1 MANKLYAMEQLTEEV
16 AKDVAAS
23 PQEWMRFLDTA
34 SRLYKYT
41 FPEQLLIYAQRP
53 EATAVASMEIWNQKM
68 YRWIKKGSKGI
79 ALIDNTSGPKT
90 KLRYV
95 FDVQDTYK
103 VRNLGKD
110 PQLWNL
116 PVKGE
121 HLVADYLQEQLSL
134 EDTEGGLAESL
145 HQAAKESMQEWLPDA
160 LEELRLDVTGT
171 LLEELDE
178 QNQEVE
184 FRELMTNSVWY
195 VLLNRCGL
203 DVQEYLDAE
212 DFRHITDFNQLK
224 VLGHLG
230 SAVNEISRPV
240 LMQIGRY
247 VLNNLE
253 NDLKT
258 VAKEKEVA
266 YNEFNTLIRESNTDN
281 TEDREEKKEE
291 TDYERDQ
298 LQPERRVSDSGYQPG
313 RDERNNRE
321 VRNDEERVSEKSQ
334 DSQVQHSD
342 TAEPSGQSSDGDRRS
357 GKTESRQPDE
367 RTSGERSGTGQD
379 GRHNGLDQTHEPDQS
394 TGRGAGNSG
403 DYLQLSLFPTE
414 EEQLGEI
421 RKAAAALTQPAA
433 FLISDDI
440 VNDILRTGSGGN
452 NTLFHITAKLIEGL
466 DHEEMRKFLISEYGT
481 GGKGFTIRGQKISI
495 WYDSDGI
502 RIRRGDSARRN
513 FDRMVTWEE
522 AADRIRDMYEEGNYV
537 SNSISNNAIEKERE
551 GTSIQLALHFR
562 DTNRNPD
569 ERLSYQEWQETI
581 LDCLLEPEAI
591 QEIYERFEY
600 LQKDMDENPGEYHQW
615 EIQNNPKFFSRFRDL
630 QRDMSWRDQKQQ
642 VERPELSFITQ
653 DEIDAVLRKGG
664 ITAGGRNR
672 IYEYFMEHHDTKE
685 AADFL
690 KNEYGTGGSS
700 PGIIGAYQS
709 DAFHDAK
716 GLRLSKGKI
725 GNPDVTVLLKWNK
738 VAERVRQ
745 LVRSDDYLSPEEM
758 EKYEERQEA
767 QRLADLE
774 EAQQALNSEN
784 DLESP
789 QEEPVHEVQEQEDT
803 TESLEETVF
812 NESEAETE
820 SPIQQLEEMVPAGN
834 FHITDD
840 ELGQGTPKE
849 KFRANIMAIQ
859 LLKKCEDEKR
869 NATSEEQEILS
880 RYVGWGGLADA
891 FDETKAAW
899 ETEYLELKTVLTPEE
914 YAAARASTLN
924 AHYTQPI
931 VIESMYQVLENLGF
945 TKGNILE
952 PSMGVGNFF
961 GMIPENLNQSK
972 LYGVELDSISGRIA
986 KLLYPDANI
995 QIKGFEKTDYPN
1007 DFFDVAIGNVPFGAY
1022 KVNDRQYDRYNFMI
1036 HDYFLAKTI
1045 DQLRP
1050 GGVAVLITTKGTMDK
1065 ASPEVRKYLAERA
1078 DLLGAVRLPNT
1089 AFKANAG
1096 TEVSADILFFQKRE
1110 SLTKEMPEWINLD
1123 SDVNG
1128 ITVNQYFV
1136 QHPEMILGEMK
1147 EVSGPYGMETTCA
1160 PMEGADL
1167 ELQLQEAVK
1176 QIKGSM
1182 VPAVDVETE
1191 LDEMPESIPA
1201 DPNVRNYSYTV
1212 VDDQVYYRVNSLMN
1226 QVKMPAATAE
1236 RVKGM
1241 VAIRDTVRELIAM
1254 QMEEFVTDEEIQKQ
1268 QEKLNQ
1274 KYDTYT
1280 AKYGVIGS
1288 NANKRAFSDDSS
1300 YCLLCSLEDL
1310 NEDGTLKRKADMFT
1324 KRTIKKAVAV
1334 TSVETATEALALSLN
1349 ERAKVD
1355 LPYMAQLTGKTEEK
1369 ITEEL
1374 VGVIF
1379 KNPLTDQWESGDEYL
1394 SGNVRDKLNTA
1405 RTFAENH
1412 PEFTSNVRALE
1423 AVQPRDLEAS
1433 EIEVRIGATWI
1444 EPSDYQDFMQET
1456 LHTPWYLLQKEI
1468 QVKFSEVN
1476 GEWRITGKNA
1486 DSPQNA
1492 FAYATYGTERA
1503 NAYKILEDTLNLK
1516 DVRIYDKSV
1525 NENGDEIR
1533 VLNKKETMLAS
1544 QKQDAMKAAF
1554 KDWIFKD
1561 QQRRERLVKVYNERF
1576 NSIRPREYDG
1586 SHLTFPG
1593 MNPEIELRP
1602 HQKNAVAHQLYGE
1615 NVLLAHVVGAGK
1627 TYEMVAAAMESK
1639 RLGLSQKNLFVVPN
1653 HLTEQWGAEFLQLY
1667 PGANILVA
1675 TKKDF
1680 EPANRK
1686 KFCARIAM
1694 GNYDAIIIGHSQFE
1708 RIPISDERQ
1717 EAMLRKQID
1726 DLEMAIQSARYEQD
1740 GGRYTVKQIEKTRKT
1755 LQTRLEK
1762 LNQKEKKD
1770 QVVTFE
1776 ELGVDHLY
1784 VDEAHSYKN
1793 AFLYTKMRNV
1803 AGIAQNEAQKSADMF
1818 NKCQY
1823 LDEITRGKGITFA
1836 TGTPISNSMTEL
1848 YVMQRYLQ
1856 NSKLQN
1862 MGLGLFDSWA
1872 STFGE
1877 VVTSIELAPEGTGY
1891 RAKSRFARFYNIPE
1905 LMNMF
1910 KEIAD
1915 IKTSDQ
1921 LKLPVPEAEYETVVL
1936 KPTEQQKEI
1945 VESLG
1950 ERAEVVR
1957 NGGVDASVDNMLKI
1971 TNDGRKLALDQR
1983 LVNEL
1988 LPDNPESKIAVCA
2001 EKSYEIWKDTATQK
2015 SAQLIFCDLSIPKG
2029 DGSFNVYDDLKRK
2042 LMEKGVPEKEIA
2054 FIHDANT
2061 EAKKTELFGKV
2072 KSGQVRFLIGSTAK
2086 MGAGTNVQDRLIA
2099 LHHLDIGW
2107 KPSDLEQ
2114 REGRIIR
2121 QGNHNKKVHIFRY
2134 VTESTFDSYMWQ
2146 LIENKQKFISQ
2157 IMTSKAPVRSCE
2169 DVDEAALSY
2178 AEVKALATGNPA
2190 VKEKM
2195 ALDVDVAKL
2204 KLLKANHMNNQY
2216 RLEDDIARN
2225 FPQQIAKL
2233 MEIIDSYKAD
2243 IAHFSEHKIT
2253 DPEQF
2258 SMEISG
2264 KVFTEKKE
2272 AGMALLAVCKD
2283 IKSVD
2288 AAMDIGS
2295 YQGFNMR
2302 IQFDSWSKEFI
2313 LSVKHESVA
2322 KVRLGADALGNI
2334 TRINNLLESYPE
2346 KLAEA
2351 EQRLKTV
2358 QEQLA
2363 NAKEEVGKPFP
2374 KEEELNQKLERL
2386 SELNALLNMDER
2398 EDTETEQSESKEKEE
2413 RPARGS
2419 IHEKLQIYK
2428 EKSQRESESGKE
2440 TRKRDFGL
2448 E

>member
-23 PQEWMRFLDTA
+23 PQEWMRFLNTA

-116 PVKGE
+116 PMEGE
-121 HLVADYLQEQLSL
+121 QLVADYLQEQLSL
-134 EDTEGGLAESL
+134 EDTEGGFAESL

-171 LLEELDE
+171 FLEELDE

-247 VLNNLE
+247 VLNDLE

-266 YNEFNTLIRESNTDN
+266 YNEFNTLIRENNTDN

-298 LQPERRVSDSGYQPG
+298 LQPERRVSDSRYQPG
-313 RDERNNRE
+313 RDERNHRQ
-321 VRNDEERVSEKSQ
+321 VRNDAERVSEKSQ
-334 DSQVQHSD
+334 GSQVQHSD
-342 TAEPSGQSSDGDRRS
+342 TAEPSGQSSDGDRQP
-357 GKTESRQPDE
+357 GKTESRRPDE

-440 VNDILRTGSGGN
+440 VNDILHTGSGGN

-859 LLKKCEDEKR
+859 LLKKCEDENR
-869 NATSEEQEILS
+869 NATSEEQKILS

-891 FDETKAAW
+891 FDETKSAW

-961 GMIPENLNQSK
+961 GKLPENLNQSK

-1050 GGVAVLITTKGTMDK
+1050 GGVAALITTKGTMDK
-1065 ASPEVRKYLAERA
+1065 ESPEVRKYLAERA
-1078 DLLGAVRLPNT
+1078 DLLGAIRLPNT

-1110 SLTKEMPEWINLD
+1110 SFTKEMPDWVNLE
-1123 SDVNG
+1123 SDANG
-1128 ITVNQYFV
+1128 ITINKYFV
-1136 QHPEMILGEMK
+1136 QHPGLILGEMK

-1176 QIKGSM
+1176 HIRGSM
-1182 VPAVDVETE
+1182 VAAVDIEAE

-1268 QEKLNQ
+1268 QKKLNQ
-1274 KYDTYT
+1274 VYDTYT

-1349 ERAKVD
+1349 EKAKVD

-1412 PEFTSNVRALE
+1412 PEFTPNVRALE

-1444 EPSDYQDFMQET
+1444 EPSDYQDFMVEL
-1456 LHTPWYLLQKEI
+1456 LHTPRYLAQKEI

-1486 DSPQNA
+1486 DSPRNA

-1823 LDEITRGKGITFA
+1823 LDEITGGKGITFA

-1877 VVTSIELAPEGTGY
+1877 VVTSIELAPEGNGY

-1988 LPDNPESKIAVCA
+1988 LPDNPESKISVCA
-2001 EKSYEIWKDTATQK
+2001 EKSYEIWKDTAAQK
-2015 SAQLIFCDLSIPKG
+2015 SAQLIFCDLSTPKG
-2029 DGSFNVYDDLKRK
+2029 DGSFNVYDDLKQK
-2042 LMEKGVPEKEIA
+2042 LIAKGVPEKEIA

-2272 AGMALLAVCKD
+2272 AGTALLAVCKD

-2351 EQRLKTV
+2351 EQRLETV
-2358 QEQLA
+2358 QEQMT

-2374 KEEELNQKLERL
+2374 KEEELSQKLERL

-2428 EKSQRESESGKE
+2428 EKSQRESETGKE
-2440 TRKRDFGL
+2440 NRKRDFGL

>member
-23 PQEWMRFLDTA
+23 PQEWMRFLNTA

-116 PVKGE
+116 PMEGE
-121 HLVADYLQEQLSL
+121 QLVADYLQEQLSL
-134 EDTEGGLAESL
+134 EDTEGGFAESL
-145 HQAAKESMQEWLPDA
+145 HQAAKESMQEWLTDA

-171 LLEELDE
+171 FLEELDE

-212 DFRHITDFNQLK
+212 DFRHITDFDQLK

-247 VLNNLE
+247 VLNDLE

-298 LQPERRVSDSGYQPG
+298 LQPERRVSDSRYQPG
-313 RDERNNRE
+313 RDERNHRQ
-321 VRNDEERVSEKSQ
+321 VRNDAERVSEKSQ
-334 DSQVQHSD
+334 GSQVQHSD
-342 TAEPSGQSSDGDRRS
+342 TAEPSGQSSDGDRQS

-859 LLKKCEDEKR
+859 LLKKCEDENR
-869 NATSEEQEILS
+869 NATSEEQKILS

-961 GMIPENLNQSK
+961 GMLPENLNQSK

-1050 GGVAVLITTKGTMDK
+1050 GGVAALITTKGTMDK

-1078 DLLGAVRLPNT
+1078 DLLGAIRLPNT

-1274 KYDTYT
+1274 VYDTYT
-1280 AKYGVIGS
+1280 VKYGVIGS

-1355 LPYMAQLTGKTEEK
+1355 LPYMAELTGKTEEK

-1405 RTFAENH
+1405 RTFAESH
-1412 PEFTSNVRALE
+1412 PEFTPNVRALE
-1423 AVQPRDLEAS
+1423 AVQPRNLEAS
-1433 EIEVRIGATWI
+1433 EIEVRVGATWI
-1444 EPSDYQDFMQET
+1444 EPSDYQDFMTEL
-1456 LHTPWYLLQKEI
+1456 LHTPWYLAQKEI

-1486 DSPQNA
+1486 DSPRNA

-1823 LDEITRGKGITFA
+1823 LDEITGGKGITFA

-2001 EKSYEIWKDTATQK
+2001 EKSYEIWKDTAAQK
-2015 SAQLIFCDLSIPKG
+2015 SAQLIFCDLSTPKG
-2029 DGSFNVYDDLKRK
+2029 DGSFNVYDDLKQK
-2042 LMEKGVPEKEIA
+2042 LIEKGVPEKEIA

-2061 EAKKTELFGKV
+2061 EVKKTELFGKV

-2204 KLLKANHMNNQY
+2204 KLLKASHMNNQY

-2233 MEIIDSYKAD
+2233 TEIIDSYKAD

-2272 AGMALLAVCKD
+2272 AGVALLAVCKD

-2351 EQRLKTV
+2351 EQRLETV
-2358 QEQLA
+2358 QEQMA

>member
-23 PQEWMRFLDTA
+23 PQEWMRFLNTA

-116 PVKGE
+116 PVEGE
-121 HLVADYLQEQLSL
+121 QLVADYLQEQLSL

-171 LLEELDE
+171 FLEELDE

-224 VLGHLG
+224 ILGHLG
-230 SAVNEISRPV
+230 SAANEISRPV

-247 VLNNLE
+247 VLNDLE

-258 VAKEKEVA
+258 VAKEKEVV
-266 YNEFNTLIRESNTDN
+266 YNEFNTLIRKSKTNN
-281 TEDREEKKEE
+281 TENRAENKEE

-298 LQPERRVSDSGYQPG
+298 LQPERRVSDSRYQPG
-313 RDERNNRE
+313 RDKRNHRE

-334 DSQVQHSD
+334 GSQVQHSD
-342 TAEPSGQSSDGDRRS
+342 TAEPSGQSSDGDRQS

-367 RTSGERSGTGQD
+367 RTSGERSGTRQNGRRD
-379 GRHNGLDQTHEPDQS
+379 GMDQTHEPDQS
-394 TGRGAGNSG
+394 TGRGTGNSG

-421 RKAAAALTQPAA
+421 RKAAAALEQPAA
-433 FLISDDI
+433 FLISDEVVDH
-440 VNDILRTGSGGN
+440 ILRTGSGQK
-452 NTLFHITAKLIEGL
+452 NTLFHITARLIEGL
-466 DHEEMRKFLISEYGT
+466 DNEEMQSFLKDEYGT
-481 GGKGFTIRGQKISI
+481 GGKGFTIDNQKISI
-495 WYDSDGI
+495 WYDNDGI

-513 FDRMVTWEE
+513 FDRIVTWEE

-537 SNSISNNAIEKERE
+537 DNLISNNAIEQEQKEM
-551 GTSIQLALHFR
+551 TDLLALHFR
-562 DTNRNPD
+562 DTNRNT
-569 ERLSYQEWQETI
+569 EEYRSYTDWQDTI
-581 LDCLLEPEAI
+581 RNAWTDPEGKK
-591 QEIYERFEY
+591 EIYQQFEW
-600 LQKDMDENPGEYHQW
+600 LQADMNENPSNYHRW
-615 EIQNNPKFFSRFRDL
+615 EIQHNPVYSQRFRDL
-630 QRDMSWRDQKQQ
+630 QRDFSWVDQQFK
-642 VERPELSFITQ
+642 VERLGLSFITQ
-653 DEIDAVLRKGG
+653 DEIDAVLRRGG

-672 IYEYFMEHHDTKE
+672 IYEYFMEHHDMKD
-685 AADFL
+685 AAEFL

-700 PGIIGAYQS
+700 PGIPGAGAS
-709 DAFHDAK
+709 DASHDAK
-716 GLRLSKGKI
+716 GLKLAKGKI
-725 GNPDVTVLLKWNK
+725 GSPEVEVLLKWNK

-745 LVRSDDYLSPEEM
+745 LVRTDDYLSPEEM

-767 QRLADLE
+767 QKLADLE
-774 EAQQALNSEN
+774 EAQQALEAEQIDVNQPEDKETSETV
-784 DLESP
+784 
-789 QEEPVHEVQEQEDT
+789 EEVERREDT
-803 TESLEETVF
+803 VTD
-812 NESEAETE
+812 
-820 SPIQQLEEMVPAGN
+820 IQATN

-859 LLKKCEDEKR
+859 LLKKCEDENR
-869 NATSEEQEILS
+869 NATPEEQEILS

-961 GMIPENLNQSK
+961 GMLPENLNQSK

-986 KLLYPDANI
+986 KQLYPDANI

-1007 DFFDVAIGNVPFGAY
+1007 DFFDVTIGNVPFGAY

-1050 GGVAVLITTKGTMDK
+1050 GGVAALITTKGTMDK

-1078 DLLGAVRLPNT
+1078 DLLGAIRLPNT

-1096 TEVSADILFFQKRE
+1096 TEVSADILFFQKRD
-1110 SLTKEMPEWINLD
+1110 SMTKEMPEWVNLG
-1123 SDVNG
+1123 SDANG
-1128 ITVNQYFV
+1128 ITVNQYFAD
-1136 QHPEMILGEMK
+1136 HPEMILGEMK
-1147 EVSGPYGMETTCA
+1147 EVSGPYGMETTCM
-1160 PMEGADL
+1160 PIEGADL
-1167 ELQLQEAVK
+1167 EVQLAEAVRN
-1176 QIKGSM
+1176 IHGNM
-1182 VPAVDVETE
+1182 APAVDVDAE
-1191 LDEMPESIPA
+1191 LDDVPESIPA
-1201 DPNVRNYSYTV
+1201 DPNVRNYSYAV

-1241 VAIRDTVRELIAM
+1241 VEIRDTVRELIAM
-1254 QMEEFVTDEEIQKQ
+1254 QMEESVTDEEIHKQ

-1274 KYDTYT
+1274 VYDAYT

-1288 NANKRAFSDDSS
+1288 NANKRAFSDDAS

-1355 LPYMAQLTGKTEEK
+1355 LSYMAQLTGKTEEK

-1394 SGNVRDKLNTA
+1394 SGNVREKLNTA

-1412 PEFTSNVRALE
+1412 PEFTPNVRALE
-1423 AVQPRDLEAS
+1423 AVQPRELEAS

-1444 EPSDYQDFMQET
+1444 EPSDYQDFMREL
-1456 LHTPWYLLQKEI
+1456 LHTPWYLAQKEI
-1468 QVKFSEVN
+1468 QVKYSEVN

-1486 DSPQNA
+1486 DSPRNA

-1503 NAYKILEDTLNLK
+1503 NAYRILEDTLNLK

-1561 QQRRERLVKVYNERF
+1561 QQRRERLVRVYNERF

-1602 HQKNAVAHQLYGE
+1602 HQKNAVAHQLYGD

-1726 DLEMAIQSARYEQD
+1726 DLEIAIQSARYEQD

-1755 LQTRLEK
+1755 LMTRLEK

-1770 QVVTFE
+1770 NVVTFE

-1823 LDEITRGKGITFA
+1823 LDEITGGKGITFA

-1921 LKLPVPEAEYETVVL
+1921 LNLPVPEAEYETVVL

-1945 VESLG
+1945 VASLG

-1988 LPDNPESKIAVCA
+1988 LPDDPGSKVSVCA
-2001 EKSYEIWKDTATQK
+2001 EKSYEIWKDTVVQK
-2015 SAQLIFCDLSIPKG
+2015 SAQIIFCDLSTPKG
-2029 DGSFNVYDDLKRK
+2029 DGSFNVYDDLKQK
-2042 LMEKGVPEKEIA
+2042 LMAKGVPEKEIA

-2233 MEIIDSYKAD
+2233 TETIDSYKAD
-2243 IAHFSEHKIT
+2243 IAHYQEHKIT

-2272 AGMALLAVCKD
+2272 AGAALLAVCKD
-2283 IKSVD
+2283 MKAVD
-2288 AAMDIGS
+2288 AAMDIGN

-2313 LSVKHESVA
+2313 LSVKHESVS
-2322 KVRLGADALGNI
+2322 KVHLGADALGNI

-2351 EQRLKTV
+2351 EQRLETV
-2358 QEQLA
+2358 QEQLT
-2363 NAKEEVGKPFP
+2363 NAKEEVGKPFT

-2398 EDTETEQSESKEKEE
+2398 EDTEAEQSESKEKEE

-2428 EKSQRESESGKE
+2428 EKSQRESENGRE
-2440 TRKRDFGL
+2440 DRKRDFGL

>member
-23 PQEWMRFLDTA
+23 PQEWMRFLNTA

-116 PVKGE
+116 PAEGE
-121 HLVADYLQEQLSL
+121 QLVADYLQEQLTL

-171 LLEELDE
+171 FLEELDE

-224 VLGHLG
+224 ILGHLG
-230 SAVNEISRPV
+230 SAVNEISKPV

-247 VLNNLE
+247 VLNDLE

-258 VAKEKEVA
+258 VAKEKEVV
-266 YNEFNTLIRESNTDN
+266 YNEFNTLIRESKTNN
-281 TEDREEKKEE
+281 TENREENKEE
-291 TDYERDQ
+291 TDHERDQ
-298 LQPERRVSDSGYQPG
+298 LQPERRVSDSRYQPG
-313 RDERNNRE
+313 GDDRNNRE
-321 VRNDEERVSEKSQ
+321 VRNDEERISEKSQ
-334 DSQVQHSD
+334 GSQVQHSD
-342 TAEPSGQSSDGDRRS
+342 TAEPSGQSSDGDRQT

-379 GRHNGLDQTHEPDQS
+379 GRHNGVDQTHEPDQS
-394 TGRGAGNSG
+394 TGRGTGNSG

-421 RKAAAALTQPAA
+421 RKAAAALEQPAA
-433 FLISDDI
+433 FLISDEVVDH
-440 VNDILRTGSGGN
+440 ILRTGSGQK
-452 NTLFHITAKLIEGL
+452 NTLFHITARLIEGL
-466 DHEEMRKFLISEYGT
+466 DNEEMQSFLKDEYGT
-481 GGKGFTIRGQKISI
+481 GGKGFTIDNQKISI
-495 WYDSDGI
+495 WYDNDGI

-513 FDRMVTWEE
+513 FDRIVTWEE

-537 SNSISNNAIEKERE
+537 DNLIFNNAIEQEQKEI
-551 GTSIQLALHFR
+551 TDLLALHFR
-562 DTNRNPD
+562 DTNRNT
-569 ERLSYQEWQETI
+569 EEYRSYTDWQDTI
-581 LDCLLEPEAI
+581 RNAWTDLEGKK
-591 QEIYERFEY
+591 EIYQKFEW
-600 LQKDMDENPGEYHQW
+600 LQADMNENPSNYHRW
-615 EIQNNPKFFSRFRDL
+615 EIQHNPVYFQRFRDL
-630 QRDMSWRDQKQQ
+630 QRDFSWVDQQFK
-642 VERPELSFITQ
+642 VERPGLSFITQ
-653 DEIDAVLRKGG
+653 DEIDAVLRRGG

-672 IYEYFMEHHDTKE
+672 IYEYFMEHHDMKD
-685 AADFL
+685 AAEFL

-700 PGIIGAYQS
+700 PGIPGAGAS
-709 DAFHDAK
+709 DASHDAK
-716 GLRLSKGKI
+716 GLKLAKGKI
-725 GNPDVTVLLKWNK
+725 GSPEVEVLLKWNK

-745 LVRSDDYLSPEEM
+745 LVRTDDYLSPEEM

-767 QRLADLE
+767 QKLADLE
-774 EAQQALNSEN
+774 EAQQALEAEQIDVNQPEDKETSETV
-784 DLESP
+784 
-789 QEEPVHEVQEQEDT
+789 EEVERREDT
-803 TESLEETVF
+803 VTD
-812 NESEAETE
+812 
-820 SPIQQLEEMVPAGN
+820 IQATN

-859 LLKKCEDEKR
+859 LLKKCEDENR
-869 NATSEEQEILS
+869 NATPAEQEILS

-931 VIESMYQVLENLGF
+931 VIDSMYQVLENLGF

-961 GMIPENLNQSK
+961 GMLPENLNQSK

-986 KLLYPDANI
+986 RLLYPDANI

-1007 DFFDVAIGNVPFGAY
+1007 DFFDVTIGNVPFGAY
-1022 KVNDRQYDRYNFMI
+1022 KVNDRQYDRFNFMI

-1050 GGVAVLITTKGTMDK
+1050 GGVAALITTKGTMDK

-1078 DLLGAVRLPNT
+1078 DLLGAIRLPNT

-1096 TEVSADILFFQKRE
+1096 TEVSADILFFQKRD
-1110 SLTKEMPEWINLD
+1110 SMTKEMPEWVNLG
-1123 SDVNG
+1123 SDTNG
-1128 ITVNQYFV
+1128 ITVNQYFAD
-1136 QHPEMILGEMK
+1136 HPEMILGEMK

-1160 PMEGADL
+1160 PMKGADL

-1176 QIKGSM
+1176 HIKGSM

-1254 QMEEFVTDEEIQKQ
+1254 QMEETVTDEEIQKQ

-1274 KYDTYT
+1274 VYDAYT

-1288 NANKRAFSDDSS
+1288 NANKRAFSDDTS

-1310 NEDGTLKRKADMFT
+1310 NEDGTLKQKADMFT

-1355 LPYMAQLTGKTEEK
+1355 LTYMAQLTGKTEEK

-1405 RTFAENH
+1405 RTFAGSH
-1412 PEFTSNVRALE
+1412 LEFTPNVRALE
-1423 AVQPRDLEAS
+1423 AVQPRNLEAS

-1444 EPSDYQDFMQET
+1444 EPSDYQDFMREL
-1456 LHTPWYLLQKEI
+1456 LHTPWYLAQKEI

-1486 DSPQNA
+1486 DSPRNA

-1602 HQKNAVAHQLYGE
+1602 HQKNAVAHQLYGD

-1726 DLEMAIQSARYEQD
+1726 DLEIAIQSARYEQD

-1755 LQTRLEK
+1755 LMTRLEK

-1770 QVVTFE
+1770 NVVTFE

-1823 LDEITRGKGITFA
+1823 LDEITGGKGITFA

-2001 EKSYEIWKDTATQK
+2001 EKSYEIWKDTAAQK
-2015 SAQLIFCDLSIPKG
+2015 SAQLIFCDLSTPKG
-2029 DGSFNVYDDLKRK
+2029 DGSFNVYDDLKQK

-2061 EAKKTELFGKV
+2061 EAKKMELFGKV

-2233 MEIIDSYKAD
+2233 TEIIDSYKTD
-2243 IAHFSEHKIT
+2243 IAHYHEHKIT
-2253 DPEQF
+2253 DSEQF

-2272 AGMALLAVCKD
+2272 AGAALLAVCKD
-2283 IKSVD
+2283 IKAVD
-2288 AAMDIGS
+2288 AAMDIGN

-2313 LSVKHESVA
+2313 LSVKHESVS
-2322 KVRLGADALGNI
+2322 KVHLGADALGNI

-2346 KLAEA
+2346 KLSEA
-2351 EQRLKTV
+2351 EQRLETV

-2374 KEEELNQKLERL
+2374 KEGELNQKLERL

-2398 EDTETEQSESKEKEE
+2398 EDTEAERSESKEKKE

-2428 EKSQRESESGKE
+2428 EKSQRESETGKE

>member
-23 PQEWMRFLDTA
+23 PQEWMRFLNTA

-116 PVKGE
+116 PAEGE
-121 HLVADYLQEQLSL
+121 QLVADYLQEQLTL

-171 LLEELDE
+171 FLEELDE

-224 VLGHLG
+224 ILGHLG
-230 SAVNEISRPV
+230 SAVNEISKPV

-247 VLNNLE
+247 VLNDLE

-258 VAKEKEVA
+258 VAKEKEVV
-266 YNEFNTLIRESNTDN
+266 YNEFNTLIRESKTNN
-281 TEDREEKKEE
+281 TENREENKEE
-291 TDYERDQ
+291 TDHERDQ
-298 LQPERRVSDSGYQPG
+298 LQPERRVSDSRYQPG
-313 RDERNNRE
+313 GDDRNNRE
-321 VRNDEERVSEKSQ
+321 VRNDEERISEKSQ
-334 DSQVQHSD
+334 GSQVQHSD
-342 TAEPSGQSSDGDRRS
+342 TAEPSGQSSDGDRQT

-379 GRHNGLDQTHEPDQS
+379 GRHNGVDQTHEPDQS
-394 TGRGAGNSG
+394 TGRGTGNSG

-421 RKAAAALTQPAA
+421 RKAAAALEQPAA
-433 FLISDDI
+433 FLISDEVVDH
-440 VNDILRTGSGGN
+440 ILRTGSGQK
-452 NTLFHITAKLIEGL
+452 NTLFHITARLIEGL
-466 DHEEMRKFLISEYGT
+466 DNEEMQSFLKDEYGT
-481 GGKGFTIRGQKISI
+481 GGKGFTIDGQKISI
-495 WYDSDGI
+495 WYDNDGI

-513 FDRMVTWEE
+513 FDRIVTWEE

-537 SNSISNNAIEKERE
+537 DNLIFNNAIEQEQKEI
-551 GTSIQLALHFR
+551 TDLLALHFR
-562 DTNRNPD
+562 DTNRNT
-569 ERLSYQEWQETI
+569 EEYRSYTDWQDTI
-581 LDCLLEPEAI
+581 RNAWTDLEGKK
-591 QEIYERFEY
+591 EIYQKFEW
-600 LQKDMDENPGEYHQW
+600 LQADMNENPSNYHRW
-615 EIQNNPKFFSRFRDL
+615 EIQHNPVYFQRFRDL
-630 QRDMSWRDQKQQ
+630 QRDFSWVDQQFK
-642 VERPELSFITQ
+642 VERPGLSFITQ
-653 DEIDAVLRKGG
+653 DEIDAVLRRGG

-672 IYEYFMEHHDTKE
+672 IYEYFMEHHDMKD
-685 AADFL
+685 AAEFL

-700 PGIIGAYQS
+700 PGIPGAGAS
-709 DAFHDAK
+709 DASHDAK
-716 GLRLSKGKI
+716 GLKLAKGKI
-725 GNPDVTVLLKWNK
+725 GSPEVEVLLKWNK

-745 LVRSDDYLSPEEM
+745 LVRTDDYLSPEEM

-767 QRLADLE
+767 QKLADLE
-774 EAQQALNSEN
+774 EAQQALEAEQIDVNQPEDKETSETV
-784 DLESP
+784 
-789 QEEPVHEVQEQEDT
+789 EEVERREDT
-803 TESLEETVF
+803 VTD
-812 NESEAETE
+812 
-820 SPIQQLEEMVPAGN
+820 IQATN

-859 LLKKCEDEKR
+859 LLKKCEDENR
-869 NATSEEQEILS
+869 NATPAEQEILS

-931 VIESMYQVLENLGF
+931 VIDSMYQVLENLGF

-961 GMIPENLNQSK
+961 GMLPENLNQSK

-986 KLLYPDANI
+986 RLLYPDANI

-1007 DFFDVAIGNVPFGAY
+1007 DFFDVTIGNVPFGAY
-1022 KVNDRQYDRYNFMI
+1022 KVNDRQYDRFNFMI

-1050 GGVAVLITTKGTMDK
+1050 GGVAALITTKGTMDK

-1078 DLLGAVRLPNT
+1078 DLLGAIRLPNT

-1096 TEVSADILFFQKRE
+1096 TEVSADILFFQKRD
-1110 SLTKEMPEWINLD
+1110 SMTKEMPEWVNLG
-1123 SDVNG
+1123 SDTNG
-1128 ITVNQYFV
+1128 ITVNQYFAD
-1136 QHPEMILGEMK
+1136 HPEMILGEMK

-1160 PMEGADL
+1160 PMKGADL

-1176 QIKGSM
+1176 HIKGSM

-1254 QMEEFVTDEEIQKQ
+1254 QMEETVTDEEIQKQ

-1274 KYDTYT
+1274 VYDAYT

-1288 NANKRAFSDDSS
+1288 NANKRAFSDDTS

-1310 NEDGTLKRKADMFT
+1310 NEDGTLKQKADMFT

-1355 LPYMAQLTGKTEEK
+1355 LTYMAQLTGKTEEK

-1405 RTFAENH
+1405 RTFAGSH
-1412 PEFTSNVRALE
+1412 LEFTPNVRALE
-1423 AVQPRDLEAS
+1423 AVQPRNLEAS

-1444 EPSDYQDFMQET
+1444 EPSDYQDFMREL
-1456 LHTPWYLLQKEI
+1456 LHTPWYLAQKEI

-1486 DSPQNA
+1486 DSPRNA

-1602 HQKNAVAHQLYGE
+1602 HQKNAVAHQLYGD

-1823 LDEITRGKGITFA
+1823 LDEITGGKGITFA

-2001 EKSYEIWKDTATQK
+2001 EKSYEIWKDTAAQK
-2015 SAQLIFCDLSIPKG
+2015 SAQLIFCDLSTPKG
-2029 DGSFNVYDDLKRK
+2029 DGSFNVYDDLKQK

-2061 EAKKTELFGKV
+2061 EAKKMELFGKV

-2233 MEIIDSYKAD
+2233 TEIIDSYKTD
-2243 IAHFSEHKIT
+2243 IAHYHEHKIT
-2253 DPEQF
+2253 DSEQF

-2272 AGMALLAVCKD
+2272 AGAALLAVCKD
-2283 IKSVD
+2283 IKAVD
-2288 AAMDIGS
+2288 AAMDIGN

-2313 LSVKHESVA
+2313 LSVKHESVS
-2322 KVRLGADALGNI
+2322 KVHLGADALGNI

-2346 KLAEA
+2346 KLSEA
-2351 EQRLKTV
+2351 EQRLETV

-2374 KEEELNQKLERL
+2374 KEGELNQKLERL

-2398 EDTETEQSESKEKEE
+2398 EDTEAERSESKEKKE

-2428 EKSQRESESGKE
+2428 EKSQRESETGKE

>member
-23 PQEWMRFLDTA
+23 PQEWMRFLNTA

-79 ALIDNTSGPKT
+79 ALIDNTSGSKT

-116 PVKGE
+116 PVEGE
-121 HLVADYLQEQLSL
+121 QLVADYLQEQLSL
-134 EDTEGGLAESL
+134 EDIEGGLAESL

-171 LLEELDE
+171 FLEELDE

-203 DVQEYLDAE
+203 DAQEYLDAE

-247 VLNNLE
+247 VLNDLE

-258 VAKEKEVA
+258 VAKEKEVV
-266 YNEFNTLIRESNTDN
+266 YNEFNTLIRESIKKNVSNKDEN
-281 TEDREEKKEE
+281 KEE
-291 TDYERDQ
+291 IVNERDH
-298 LQPERRVSDSGYQPG
+298 LQPERRVSDSRYQPG
-313 RDERNNRE
+313 RDERNDRE
-321 VRNDEERVSEKSQ
+321 IWNDEERVSEKSQ
-334 DSQVQHSD
+334 GSKVQHSH
-342 TAEPSGQSSDGDRRS
+342 TAEPSGQSSDGDRQS
-357 GKTESRQPDE
+357 GKTENRQPDE
-367 RTSGERSGTGQD
+367 RTSGERSSTGQD
-379 GRHNGLDQTHEPDQS
+379 DRHNGVDQTHEPDQS
-394 TGRGAGNSG
+394 TGRGTGDSG

-495 WYDSDGI
+495 WYESDGI

-569 ERLSYQEWQETI
+569 ERLSYQEWQEII

-709 DAFHDAK
+709 DASHDAK

-784 DLESP
+784 DLENP

-859 LLKKCEDEKR
+859 LLKKCEDENR
-869 NATSEEQEILS
+869 NATLEEQEILS

-899 ETEYLELKTVLTPEE
+899 ETEYLELKTVLTPEG

-961 GMIPENLNQSK
+961 GMLPENLNQSK

-1050 GGVAVLITTKGTMDK
+1050 GGVAALITTKGTMDK

-1078 DLLGAVRLPNT
+1078 DLLGAIRLPNT

-1110 SLTKEMPEWINLD
+1110 SLTKEVPEWINLD

-1128 ITVNQYFV
+1128 IKVNQYFV

-1176 QIKGSM
+1176 HIKGSM
-1182 VPAVDVETE
+1182 APAVDVEAE

-1254 QMEEFVTDEEIQKQ
+1254 QMEESVTDEEIQKQ

-1274 KYDTYT
+1274 VYDTYT
-1280 AKYGVIGS
+1280 VKYGVIGS

-1355 LPYMAQLTGKTEEK
+1355 LPYMAELTGKTEEK

-1405 RTFAENH
+1405 RTFAESH
-1412 PEFTSNVRALE
+1412 PEFTPNVRALE

-1433 EIEVRIGATWI
+1433 EIEVRVGATWI
-1444 EPSDYQDFMQET
+1444 EPSDYQDFMVEL
-1456 LHTPWYLLQKEI
+1456 LHTPWYLAQKEI

-1486 DSPQNA
+1486 DSQRNA

-1602 HQKNAVAHQLYGE
+1602 HQKNAVAHQLYGD

-1823 LDEITRGKGITFA
+1823 LDEITGGKGITFA

-2001 EKSYEIWKDTATQK
+2001 EKSYEIWKDTAAQK
-2015 SAQLIFCDLSIPKG
+2015 SAQLIFCDLSTPKG
-2029 DGSFNVYDDLKRK
+2029 DGSFNVYDDLKQK
-2042 LMEKGVPEKEIA
+2042 LIEKGVPEKEIA

-2272 AGMALLAVCKD
+2272 AGAALLAVCKD

-2334 TRINNLLESYPE
+2334 IRINNLLESYPE

-2351 EQRLKTV
+2351 EQRLETV
-2358 QEQLA
+2358 QEQMT

-2398 EDTETEQSESKEKEE
+2398 EDTETEQSKSKEKEE

-2428 EKSQRESESGKE
+2428 EKSQRESETGKE

>member
-23 PQEWMRFLDTA
+23 PQEWMRFLNTA

-116 PVKGE
+116 PMEGE
-121 HLVADYLQEQLSL
+121 QLVADYLQEQLSL
-134 EDTEGGLAESL
+134 EDTEGGFAESL

-171 LLEELDE
+171 FLEELDE

-247 VLNNLE
+247 VLNDLE

-342 TAEPSGQSSDGDRRS
+342 TAEPSGQSSDGDRQS

-591 QEIYERFEY
+591 QEIYEQFEY

-859 LLKKCEDEKR
+859 LLKKCEDENR
-869 NATSEEQEILS
+869 NATSEEQKILS

-961 GMIPENLNQSK
+961 GMLPENLNQSK

-1050 GGVAVLITTKGTMDK
+1050 GGVAALITTKGTMDK

-1078 DLLGAVRLPNT
+1078 DLLGAIRLPNT

-1176 QIKGSM
+1176 QINGSM

-1274 KYDTYT
+1274 VYDTYT
-1280 AKYGVIGS
+1280 VKYGVIGS

-1355 LPYMAQLTGKTEEK
+1355 LPYMAELTGKTEEK

-1405 RTFAENH
+1405 RTFAESH
-1412 PEFTSNVRALE
+1412 PEFTPNVRALE
-1423 AVQPRDLEAS
+1423 AVQPRNLEAS
-1433 EIEVRIGATWI
+1433 EIEVRVGATWI
-1444 EPSDYQDFMQET
+1444 EPSDYQDFMTEL
-1456 LHTPWYLLQKEI
+1456 LHTPWYLAQKEI

-1486 DSPQNA
+1486 DSPRNA

-1823 LDEITRGKGITFA
+1823 LDEITGGKGITFA

-1988 LPDNPESKIAVCA
+1988 LPDNPESKISVCA
-2001 EKSYEIWKDTATQK
+2001 KKSYEIWKDTAAQK
-2015 SAQLIFCDLSIPKG
+2015 SAQLIFCDLSTPKG
-2029 DGSFNVYDDLKRK
+2029 DGSFNVYDDLKQK

-2272 AGMALLAVCKD
+2272 AGTALLAVCKD

-2351 EQRLKTV
+2351 EQRLETV
-2358 QEQLA
+2358 QEQMT

-2374 KEEELNQKLERL
+2374 KEEELSQKLERL

-2428 EKSQRESESGKE
+2428 EKSQRESETGKE
-2440 TRKRDFGL
+2440 NRKRDFGL

>member
-23 PQEWMRFLDTA
+23 PQEWMRFLNTA

-116 PVKGE
+116 PVEGE

-171 LLEELDE
+171 FLEELDE

-203 DVQEYLDAE
+203 DVQEYLDVE

-247 VLNNLE
+247 VLNDLE

-298 LQPERRVSDSGYQPG
+298 LQPERRVPDSGYQPG
-313 RDERNNRE
+313 RDERNHRQ
-321 VRNDEERVSEKSQ
+321 VRNDAERVSEKSQ
-334 DSQVQHSD
+334 SSQVQHSD
-342 TAEPSGQSSDGDRRS
+342 TAEPSGQSSDGDRQS
-357 GKTESRQPDE
+357 GKAESRQPDE

-379 GRHNGLDQTHEPDQS
+379 GRHNGVDQTHEPDQG
-394 TGRGAGNSG
+394 TGRGTGNSG

-421 RKAAAALTQPAA
+421 RKAAAALEQPAA
-433 FLISDDI
+433 FLISDEVVD
-440 VNDILRTGSGGN
+440 DILRTGSGQK
-452 NTLFHITAKLIEGL
+452 NTLFHITARLIEGL
-466 DHEEMRKFLISEYGT
+466 GNEEMQSFLKDEYGT
-481 GGKGFTIRGQKISI
+481 GGKGFSIDGQKISI
-495 WYDSDGI
+495 WYDNDGI
-502 RIRRGDSARRN
+502 RIRRGESARRN
-513 FDRMVTWEE
+513 FDRIVTWEE

-537 SNSISNNAIEKERE
+537 DNLISNNAIEQEQKEM
-551 GTSIQLALHFR
+551 TDLLALHFR
-562 DTNRNPD
+562 DTNRNT
-569 ERLSYQEWQETI
+569 EEYRSYTDWQDTI
-581 LDCLLEPEAI
+581 RNAWTDPEGKK
-591 QEIYERFEY
+591 EIYQQFEW
-600 LQKDMDENPGEYHQW
+600 LQADMNENPSNYHRW
-615 EIQNNPKFFSRFRDL
+615 EIQHNPVYFQRFRDL
-630 QRDMSWRDQKQQ
+630 QRDFSWVDQQFK
-642 VERPELSFITQ
+642 VERPGLSFITQ
-653 DEIDAVLRKGG
+653 DEVDAVLRRGG

-672 IYEYFMEHHDTKE
+672 IYEYFMEHHDMKD
-685 AADFL
+685 AAEFL

-700 PGIIGAYQS
+700 PGIPGAGAS
-709 DAFHDAK
+709 DASHDAK
-716 GLRLSKGKI
+716 GLKLAKGKI
-725 GNPDVTVLLKWNK
+725 GNPEVEVLLKWNK

-745 LVRSDDYLSPEEM
+745 LIRTDDYLSPEEM
-758 EKYEERQEA
+758 EEYEERQEA

-774 EAQQALNSEN
+774 EAQQALEAEQIDVDQPEDKETSETV
-784 DLESP
+784 EAV
-789 QEEPVHEVQEQEDT
+789 ERR
-803 TESLEETVF
+803 EETV
-812 NESEAETE
+812 TD
-820 SPIQQLEEMVPAGN
+820 IQATN

-859 LLKKCEDEKR
+859 LLKKCEDENR
-869 NATSEEQEILS
+869 NATPEEQEILS

-931 VIESMYQVLENLGF
+931 VIDSMYQVLENLGF

-961 GMIPENLNQSK
+961 GMLPENLNQSK

-1022 KVNDRQYDRYNFMI
+1022 KVNDRQYDRFNFMI

-1050 GGVAVLITTKGTMDK
+1050 GGVAALITTKGTMDK

-1078 DLLGAVRLPNT
+1078 DLLGAIRLPNT

-1128 ITVNQYFV
+1128 ITVNQYYV

-1176 QIKGSM
+1176 HIKGNM
-1182 VPAVDVETE
+1182 ALAVDVEAE

-1274 KYDTYT
+1274 VYDTYT
-1280 AKYGVIGS
+1280 AKYGVVGS

-1355 LPYMAQLTGKTEEK
+1355 LSYMAQLTGKAEEK

-1412 PEFTSNVRALE
+1412 PEFTPNVRALE
-1423 AVQPRDLEAS
+1423 AVQPRNLEAS

-1444 EPSDYQDFMQET
+1444 EPSDYQDFMTEL
-1456 LHTPWYLLQKEI
+1456 LHTPWYLAQKEI

-1486 DSPQNA
+1486 DSPRNA

-1639 RLGLSQKNLFVVPN
+1639 RLGISQKNLFVVPN

-1755 LQTRLEK
+1755 LQIRLEK
-1762 LNQKEKKD
+1762 LNRKEKKD

-1803 AGIAQNEAQKSADMF
+1803 AGIAQNEAQKSTDMF

-1823 LDEITRGKGITFA
+1823 LDEITGGKGISFA

-1988 LPDNPESKIAVCA
+1988 LPDNPESKISVCA
-2001 EKSYEIWKDTATQK
+2001 EKSYEIWKDTAAQK
-2015 SAQLIFCDLSIPKG
+2015 SAQLIFCDLSTPKG
-2029 DGSFNVYDDLKRK
+2029 DGSFNVYDDLKQK
-2042 LMEKGVPEKEIA
+2042 LMTKGIPDKEIA

-2061 EAKKTELFGKV
+2061 EAKKTDLFGKV

-2121 QGNHNKKVHIFRY
+2121 QGNHNKKVKIFRY

-2233 MEIIDSYKAD
+2233 KEIIESYKAD
-2243 IAHFSEHKIT
+2243 IAHYQEHKIT

-2258 SMEISG
+2258 TMEISG

-2272 AGMALLAVCKD
+2272 AGAALLGVCKD
-2283 IKSVD
+2283 IKAVD
-2288 AAMDIGS
+2288 AAMDIGT

-2313 LSVKHESVA
+2313 LSVKHESVS
-2322 KVRLGADALGNI
+2322 KVHLGADALGNI

-2351 EQRLKTV
+2351 VQKLETV

-2374 KEEELNQKLERL
+2374 KEEELNEKLERL

-2398 EDTETEQSESKEKEE
+2398 EDSEVEVSESDEKEE

-2419 IHEKLQIYK
+2419 IHEKLQTYK
-2428 EKSQRESESGKE
+2428 EKSQRESETGKE
-2440 TRKRDFGL
+2440 NRKRDFGL